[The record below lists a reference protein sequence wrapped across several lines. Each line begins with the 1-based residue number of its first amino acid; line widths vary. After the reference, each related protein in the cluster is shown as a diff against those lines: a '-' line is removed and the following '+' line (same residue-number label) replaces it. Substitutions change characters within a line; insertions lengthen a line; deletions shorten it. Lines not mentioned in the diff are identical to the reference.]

1 MVEAHFLFRDLV
13 IQNWPLRSEIF
24 VQNPFQLKKK
34 KKNRCLPESQLSF
47 FLVSANVMNS
57 EEVGIRNAEELFP
70 FDNLGVTSTGVIWFK
85 FLAEIESKNGE
96 NGTRFVGL

>member
-1 MVEAHFLFRDLV
+1 M
-13 IQNWPLRSEIF
+13 
-24 VQNPFQLKKK
+24 
-34 KKNRCLPESQLSF
+34 
-47 FLVSANVMNS
+47 VSANVMNS

-85 FLAEIESKNGE
+85 FLAEIESENGE